1 MLIKEKVEQAKVIL
15 KEHDVDCWITFAR
28 ESIINGD
35 PMLDFLVGSHIT
47 WHSAFIITKEGRTW
61 AIVGKYD
68 RATVEALGVYDNV
81 IDFVEGIKPHLQEV
95 VKEIDPR
102 EIAVNFSKGSEVC
115 DGLTYGMYLTL
126 EEYLGEIGFGERF
139 ISAEKIISS
148 LKGRKSKFELGN
160 MSKAIVRTLD
170 IYNRVT
176 EQIKPGVS
184 EKDLAAWILNEV
196 DTNNLET
203 AWSRAQCP
211 SVFTGPDTASAHF
224 APTDR
229 KVEKGHV
236 LNMDFGLKI
245 DGYCS
250 DLQRTWYVLNDGETE
265 APADVQK
272 GFDTIVEAVER
283 ARLALKPGVKGLEID
298 KIARDYIVSQGYDEF
313 PFGLGHQVG
322 RFAHDGTA
330 LLGPAWEKY
339 AQKPFETIEEGM
351 VFTIEPRLMV
361 PGKGE
366 VTIEEMVVVRDGGAQ
381 WLSEPQKEIILV

>member
-1 MLIKEKVEQAKVIL
+1 MLIKEKVEQAKNIL
-15 KEHDVDCWITFAR
+15 KEMDVDCWITFAR

-47 WHSAFIITKEGRTW
+47 WHSAFIITKEGKTW

-95 VKEIDPR
+95 IKAINPR

-115 DGLTYGMYLTL
+115 DGLTYGMFLTL
-126 EEYLGEIGFGERF
+126 EEYLGEIGFADRF
-139 ISAEKIISS
+139 ISAENIISS
-148 LKGRKSKFELGN
+148 LKGRKSQFELDN
-160 MSKAIVRTLD
+160 IKTAIGKTLD
-170 IYNRVT
+170 IYNRVSSI
-176 EQIKPGVS
+176 IKPGVS
-184 EKDLAAWILNEV
+184 EKELADWILNEV
-196 DTNNLET
+196 DSHNLET
-203 AWSRAQCP
+203 AWDRAQCP

-245 DGYCS
+245 NGYCS
-250 DLQRTWYVLNDGETE
+250 DLQRTWYVLDDNESL

-272 GFDTIVEAVER
+272 GFETIVESIEM
-283 ARLALKPGVKGLEID
+283 ARKALKPGVQGLEID

-339 AQKPFETIEEGM
+339 AQKPFQPIEEGM

-366 VTIEEMVVVRDGGAQ
+366 VTIEEMVVVGKDGAEF
-381 WLSEPQKEIILV
+381 LSKPQKEIILV